1 MCSRTEWR
9 KPEGKCALSREKRI
23 ASRKRGFWHPRVT
36 EVVHAKRGKRRNSE
50 AATSSR
56 LYEKRERK
64 DRIFGSSLERA
75 RNGSPEARART
86 RFRKGKEKRET
97 RKLDS
102 HLEKC
107 TREKEA
113 VFNDI
118 FVDQRTV

>member
-1 MCSRTEWR
+1 M
-9 KPEGKCALSREKRI
+9 
-23 ASRKRGFWHPRVT
+23 T

-86 RFRKGKEKRET
+86 RFRKRKEKESRGSLILISKSAPE
-97 RKLDS
+97 RKKPYSTISSWINEQYNDDVVVI
-102 HLEKC
+102 
-107 TREKEA
+107 RVEA
-113 VFNDI
+113 AINNLM
-118 FVDQRTV
+118 FVTF